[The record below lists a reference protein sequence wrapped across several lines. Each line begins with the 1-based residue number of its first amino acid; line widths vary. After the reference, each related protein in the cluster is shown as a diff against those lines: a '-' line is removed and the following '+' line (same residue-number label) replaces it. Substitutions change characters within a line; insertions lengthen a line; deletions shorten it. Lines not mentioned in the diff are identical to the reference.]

1 MKKEVKDF
9 EELVTGK
16 EFKKAGNMFFRLAY
30 MYREDFDR
38 ILEKHNVTNS
48 VYYFVFMNPAY
59 GEHADQI

>member
-1 MKKEVKDF
+1 
-9 EELVTGK
+9 
-16 EFKKAGNMFFRLAY
+16 MFFRLAY
-30 MYREDFDR
+30 KYREDFDR